1 MALPKLLQSAL
12 WSYDLKKMDPKDSI
26 DKRIIIEQVLNY
38 GTWEQL
44 KWVTAT
50 YSWKEIEE
58 IAKNPSRG
66 IWMDDALNY
75 WTKILNLK
83 LTKNKREQALF
94 NLAPKN

>member
-12 WSYDLKKMDPKDSI
+12 WSYDLKKMNPKNSI

-44 KWVTAT
+44 KWVTKT

-58 IAKNPSRG
+58 ITKKPSRG

-75 WTKILNLK
+75 WTKVLNLK
-83 LTKNKREQALF
+83 LTKSKRENALF
-94 NLAPKN
+94 HLAPKN